1 MERIATEYSIAG
13 PACDPVGAGVPHA
26 MGADALSEL
35 VKLATARIVQEVL
48 EREQHRPDWRIMSG
62 RSRRS

>member
-1 MERIATEYSIAG
+1 MTVLGSRNSERNEF
-13 PACDPVGAGVPHA
+13 VGVVVIRETWWRI
-26 MGADALSEL
+26 ADALSEL

-48 EREQHRPDWRIMSG
+48 EREQHRPDWRIISG